1 MGGIEYIVVDGV
13 TWLFGF
19 NYSDDLVLSPL
30 FDEPHEMAA
39 FAAAHM
45 RQLTRGG
52 PDVVHDAAYWA
63 ELIEDSEGESGLADP
78 ENCVFTPEALQAL
91 PAWTGSVRDS
101 NRIAAPLAFEYHL
114 SYLLNAAIG
123 EDRTVEL
130 TALQELDRLGLDY
143 QPDEVGTQCLAQCRD
158 GLGDAD
164 VAGRDTA
171 RDQATDP
178 AARHVAAAD
187 EGSAAGDVLHR
198 IHASSRVGGRAPN
211 SAVPTRTMVA
221 PSSMAG
227 SMSSLI
233 PIDSVSTCG

>member
-1 MGGIEYIVVDGV
+1 MEAIAGRSGYVGGIEYIVVDGV

-19 NYSDDLVLSPL
+19 SYSDDLVLSPL

-63 ELIEDSEGESGLADP
+63 ELIEESEGESGLADP

-143 QPDEVGTQCLAQCRD
+143 QPDEVGTQCLHELVAMATGEDELPESASPRD
-158 GLGDAD
+158 LA
-164 VAGRDTA
+164 VAL
-171 RDQATDP
+171 Q
-178 AARHVAAAD
+178 
-187 EGSAAGDVLHR
+187 
-198 IHASSRVGGRAPN
+198 
-211 SAVPTRTMVA
+211 
-221 PSSMAG
+221 
-227 SMSSLI
+227 
-233 PIDSVSTCG
+233 DSVDATLKALPANWGAVLAALSSQSR